1 MSWLGKSDVLQSM
14 HGVAESQTW
23 LSNWTELNWWRYE
36 NSWTL
41 GICIHSVG
49 MVVNEE
55 VESSVVKDEVEK
67 DCWASNIKGFIS

>member
-1 MSWLGKSDVLQSM
+1 M
-14 HGVAESQTW
+14 
-23 LSNWTELNWWRYE
+23 
-36 NSWTL
+36 
-41 GICIHSVG
+41 HSVA